1 MFIDVMSPICVIH
14 GSPMVDIGCRW
25 RDVDAR
31 FHIAQPLGTRA
42 YPPTTAKRLKHAS
55 KSTPKTWSFET
66 FLLESSRSNISRPFL
81 STFLLRVDGKR
92 ANTQGCVRS
101 PCHLP
106 SAPVLR
112 PGATD
117 NEVVIR
123 FFLIPAC
130 VASRVHHLV
139 FPTKWLPWQQ
149 TKHRG

>member
-1 MFIDVMSPICVIH
+1 MHRKARQKRGLLKLF
-14 GSPMVDIGCRW
+14 CRSHQG
-25 RDVDAR
+25 V
-31 FHIAQPLGTRA
+31 
-42 YPPTTAKRLKHAS
+42 
-55 KSTPKTWSFET
+55 T
-66 FLLESSRSNISRPFL
+66 FPV
-81 STFLLRVDGKR
+81 STFLPRVDGKR
-92 ANTQGCVRS
+92 ANTRGCVRS
-101 PCHLP
+101 PCYLP

-139 FPTKWLPWQQ
+139 FPKKWLPWQQ